1 MAQAAFDTSRQEATS
16 LLFRNA
22 GGGQLVTIINAT
34 ILVWVLGGAHPQ
46 PWALIWWGV
55 VACIAVSRYGLARA
69 FLARHFKDAST
80 SLRWRRAAVAGALAA
95 GLTWAAGSAA
105 MMYAEPGITRLFV
118 AMVSAGMIA
127 GAVPILSSVPQ
138 AFRAYAIPISVAVIS
153 TALFDAHSQIDW
165 ALALVAVIFVGA
177 LLWSSRFFF
186 ATLDRSSRLAL
197 DMRALAGRLESSEHL
212 FRTLAESTSV
222 AIFTYGDRFEYV
234 NPAGERLSGYTCDEL
249 RSMSIADVLHPDD
262 RAVARQR
269 ASMRLESRGD
279 FSQHEYR
286 ILTKSG
292 AVRWVLLHGAPV
304 VVDGRPMGLGSAV
317 DITGMKQATEAI
329 RKLAYYDPLTHLP
342 NRRLLLDRLKH
353 ALHASD
359 RSKLHGA
366 LLILDID
373 QFKTLNDTE
382 GHDVGDRFLREVAG
396 RLLTCVREDDTVARL
411 GGDEYVILLEGLGSG
426 EHAAAA
432 NAERVAEKILVE
444 LARPYALNLATGPY
458 HSTVSI
464 GLALFFGSARLGDV
478 VLKEA
483 DVALYQAKDAGRNV
497 VRFFNPEMQASIA
510 SRLATITAMRRGL
523 EREEFALH
531 YQPQVD
537 DAGRRVGA
545 EALLRW
551 TSADR
556 GAVSPAVFIPLAE
569 ESGLILPLGQQV
581 LDTACRQLRD
591 WGQDPSTRD
600 LRLAVNVSAKQFHQ
614 PDFVA
619 MVQRA
624 IEVHTVDPRRLT
636 LELTESIVLGNVD
649 AVVERMNQ
657 LRAIGVEFSLDDFG
671 TGYSS
676 LSYLKR
682 LPLSQVK
689 IDQSFVCDAP
699 TDDNDAAIVKAILA
713 LCGAL
718 GLRVVAEGVERPDQL
733 AFLKA
738 NGCREFQGYLF
749 GRPVPIAQW
758 SAAAP

>member
-1 MAQAAFDTSRQEATS
+1 MAQAALDTPRQEATS
-16 LLFRNA
+16 LLFRNT
-22 GGGQLVTIINAT
+22 GVGQLVTIINAT
-34 ILVWVLGGAHPQ
+34 ILVWVLGGVHSP
-46 PWALIWWGV
+46 PWAFAWWCV
-55 VACIAVSRYGLARA
+55 IACIAMVRYGMARA
-69 FLARHFKDAST
+69 FLAR
-80 SLRWRRAAVAGALAA
+80 SLRGATISPRWRLAAVAGALAA
-95 GLTWAAGSAA
+95 GLAWATGSAA
-105 MMYAEPGITRLFV
+105 MMVADPGITRLFV

-127 GAVPILSSVPQ
+127 GAVPILSSVPE
-138 AFRAYAIPISVAVIS
+138 AFRAYAVPISVAVIS
-153 TALFDAHSQIDW
+153 TALFDAHGPTDW
-165 ALALVAVIFVGA
+165 ALALVAVLFVGA

-186 ATLDRSSRLAL
+186 TTLDRSSRMAL

-234 NPAGERLSGYTCDEL
+234 NPAGERLCGYTRDEL
-249 RSMSIADVLHPDD
+249 RSMPIVEVLHPDD
-262 RAVARQR
+262 REAAQQR
-269 ASMRLESRGD
+269 ASARLERKGD

-292 AVRWVLLHGAPV
+292 AVRWILLHGAPV

-317 DITGMKQATEAI
+317 DITGMKEAAEAI

-359 RSKLHGA
+359 RGKQHGA

-382 GHDVGDRFLREVAG
+382 GHDVGDRFLREVAA

-411 GGDEYVILLEGLGSG
+411 GGDEYVILLEGLGPD

-444 LARPYALNLATGPY
+444 LARPYALGLATGPY

-464 GLALFFGSARLGDV
+464 GLALFFGASRPGDV

-510 SRLATITAMRRGL
+510 SRLATIAAMRRGL

-569 ESGLILPLGQQV
+569 ESGLILPLGQKI
-581 LDTACRQLRD
+581 LDTACGQLWD
-591 WGQDPSTRD
+591 WAQDPPTRD

-619 MVQRA
+619 IVQRA
-624 IEVHTVDPRRLT
+624 IEAHAVDPSRLT

-689 IDQSFVCDAP
+689 IDQSFVRDAP

-718 GLRVVAEGVERPDQL
+718 GLRVVAEGVERHDQL

-749 GRPVPIAQW
+749 GRPLPIAQW
-758 SAAAP
+758 SVAKD